1 MAGLLLRKR
10 FKYEAMEIKAVRGS
24 TIRPVKP
31 SVIAR
36 PTTNTVMGVR
46 KDLNG
51 SLMIASR
58 RRPFPNTV
66 ITAISPIKIPDTR

>member
-46 KDLNG
+46 KD
-51 SLMIASR
+51 
-58 RRPFPNTV
+58 
-66 ITAISPIKIPDTR
+66 